1 VAQIVNQGDSGKAER
16 RLGGRTAF
24 ACASGEVSRI
34 IVQLKK
40 ELNAFSKSA
49 TSNASPKMLT
59 AAAPSGGA
67 NDDWETFWL
76 DNGEAS
82 LQN

>member
-1 VAQIVNQGDSGKAER
+1 VG
-16 RLGGRTAF
+16 RLGSGTGYAR
-24 ACASGEVSRI
+24 ASGEVRRI
-34 IVQLKK
+34 IDQLKK

-67 NDDWETFWL
+67 NDDSETFWL

>member
-1 VAQIVNQGDSGKAER
+1 MLGSG
-16 RLGGRTAF
+16 TAF
-24 ACASGEVSRI
+24 ARASGEVRRI
-34 IVQLKK
+34 FVQLKK

-49 TSNASPKMLT
+49 TCNASPKMLT

-67 NDDWETFWL
+67 NDDWEKFWF